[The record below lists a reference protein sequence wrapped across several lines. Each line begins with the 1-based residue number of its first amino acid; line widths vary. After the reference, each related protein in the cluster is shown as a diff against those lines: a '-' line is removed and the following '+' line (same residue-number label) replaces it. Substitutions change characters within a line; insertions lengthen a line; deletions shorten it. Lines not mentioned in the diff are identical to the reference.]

1 MATQSTPAQQ
11 FVPVKE
17 VRDGIV
23 VLKDGT
29 LCCILLVSSINLS
42 LKAYDEQRAVLLQF
56 QNFLNTLDF
65 PIQIVIQS
73 RRYDIRPYILT
84 LENRL
89 RVQEEQL
96 LQVQTREYIDFIQ
109 SFSDQVNIMRKSFFI
124 TIPYI
129 PPLLNQGGGV
139 AKFFSFLRK
148 GSATEAAVTDFEEQR
163 TQLEERMSVVEQGLT
178 RLGLRLVQLGTQEM
192 IELLYK
198 TFNPGE
204 GTSTAQPAPSGG
216 KSA

>member
-1 MATQSTPAQQ
+1 MATIGTPAQQ

-23 VLKDGT
+23 VLKDGS
-29 LCCILLVSSINLS
+29 LCMVVLVSSINLS
-42 LKAYDEQRAVLLQF
+42 LKSYDEQRATLMQF

-65 PIQIVIQS
+65 PIQIVVQS

-84 LENRL
+84 LQNRL
-89 RVQEEQL
+89 KDQVEPL
-96 LQVQTREYIDFIQ
+96 LQVQTREYIQFIQ
-109 SFSDQVNIMRKSFFI
+109 SFTDQVNIMRKSFFV

-129 PPLLNQGGGV
+129 PPILSQQKGI
-139 AKFFSFLRK
+139 AKVFSFFNK
-148 GSATEAAVTDFEEQR
+148 TDPTAQTVSDFEEQR
-163 TQLEERMSVVEQGLT
+163 TQLEERVSVVEQGLS
-178 RLGLRLVQLGTQEM
+178 RVGLRVAQLGTEEV

-204 GTSTAQPAPSGG
+204 STSQAGAS
-216 KSA
+216 K

>member
-1 MATQSTPAQQ
+1 MATLGTPAQQ

-17 VRDGIV
+17 VRDGVV

-29 LCCILLVSSINLS
+29 LCTVVLVSSINLS
-42 LKAYDEQRAVLLQF
+42 LKSYDEQRATLMQF

-73 RRYDIRPYILT
+73 RRYDVRPYIVT

-89 RVQEEQL
+89 KVQKEQL
-96 LQVQTREYIDFIQ
+96 LQVQTREYIQFIQ
-109 SFSDQVNIMRKSFFI
+109 TFTDQVNVMRKSFFVV
-124 TIPYI
+124 IPYI
-129 PPLLNQGGGV
+129 PPVLNQQKGV
-139 AKFFSFLRK
+139 GKFLSFLNK
-148 GSATEAAVTDFEEQR
+148 NSVATDGVSSFEEER
-163 TQLEERMSVVEQGLT
+163 TQLEQRMSVVEQGLT
-178 RLGLRLVQLGTQEM
+178 RLGLRVAQLGTQEV

-204 GTSTAQPAPSGG
+204 TTSQAQEE
-216 KSA
+216 K

>member
-1 MATQSTPAQQ
+1 MATIGTPAQQ

-23 VLKDGT
+23 VLKDGS
-29 LCCILLVSSINLS
+29 LCAVLLVSSINLT
-42 LKAYDEQRAVLLQF
+42 LKAYDEQKAILMQF

-65 PIQIVIQS
+65 PVQIVIQS
-73 RRYDIRPYILT
+73 RRYDIHPYILS

-89 RVQEEQL
+89 KEQTEQL
-96 LQVQTREYIDFIQ
+96 LQVQTREYIEFIQ
-109 SFSDQVNIMRKSFFI
+109 TFTDQVNVMRKTFFI
-124 TIPYI
+124 AIPYV
-129 PPLLNQGGGV
+129 PPLIKQEKGIG
-139 AKFFSFLRK
+139 KIFSFLK
-148 GSATEAAVTDFEEQR
+148 KETSTQVNVTQFEEDR
-163 TQLEERMSVVEQGLT
+163 NQLEERIGVVEQGLT

-204 GTSTAQPAPSGG
+204 SVSEAQQPNA
-216 KSA
+216 